1 MSLKENLQKKIRIKK
16 VKNRIASTLRETPG
30 QRRLN
35 KEAMRDLL
43 ELSDFEQIKKRDLTL
58 YVRPLE
64 KDLEEIL
71 VFDNE
76 LPIYHSTVADVA
88 MRKTPQWKEMLSVR
102 NVIKVLND
110 KDVVV
115 SRGKESLNR
124 VYENALAG
132 LDLTYSKDDLDRMFR
147 DAQRSLNQRSLAGIQ
162 ESMEMFVELLGLQPV
177 SMEVQEPHIQSFA
190 RLKVD
195 DETAP
200 LYEDVIY
207 LDEHKIEVHLLKG
220 EFAARSDWDLARFLR
235 CVHGEASTD
244 AQDEQVFEY
253 LVELASAG
261 QTYPQADL
269 KEETNIRGISSV

>member
-1 MSLKENLQKKIRIKK
+1 MSLKENLQKKMKIKRITKK
-16 VKNRIASTLRETPG
+16 IAFTLRETPG

-43 ELSDFEQIKKRDLTL
+43 NLSDFEQIKARDLTL
-58 YVRPLE
+58 YVRALE
-64 KDLEEIL
+64 GENKEVL

-115 SRGKESLNR
+115 SRGKESLHR
-124 VYENALAG
+124 VYENALAQI
-132 LDLTYSKDDLDRMFR
+132 DLSYSKEDLDRLFR

-162 ESMEMFVELLGLQPV
+162 ESLEMFVELLGFQPV
-177 SMEVQEPHIQSFA
+177 SMDVQEPQIQSFA
-190 RLKVD
+190 RLKLD
-195 DETAP
+195 DEEAP
-200 LYEDVIY
+200 LYEDLIY
-207 LDEHKIEVHLLKG
+207 LNEHNIEVHLLKG
-220 EFAARSDWDLARFLR
+220 DFAPKSDWDLARFLQ

-244 AQDEQVFEY
+244 AKDEEVFAY
-253 LVELASAG
+253 LVELASTG
-261 QTYPQADL
+261 QRYPRTDLQGDAD
-269 KEETNIRGISSV
+269 IHGISSV